1 MQSIINVSQPQMGK
15 TTHTLEETETCI
27 EFLNLNMVFEYNITV
42 EDVLQKAEAYSF
54 TCERVDKRLAQSIRK
69 SLILNEDPELPT
81 MLCGIMDVYR
91 GDWLEGVLVW
101 AKHRGQPIRMIVD
114 EYDVFGIGHTHR
126 DGYAARDEWLKMV
139 IDEQLVDLI
148 EFNSATNISGVISD
162 YHWTNVNRIK
172 PYEGYCGWD
181 TVQLDTLDDSHFED
195 LLNGTLTP
203 QLQRKLAR
211 AYESHENVLLNL
223 NDRTEAHETIA
234 RAVDFG
240 CYNNIKRINY
250 TSDDTLVGMD
260 EQNTLIVGGQKFG
273 RSVSIPNLT
282 TMFYYRRSLPVIANV
297 LQAAGR
303 VLGPRKF
310 DPTIVTT
317 PELAR
322 SIEQGYQLE
331 QKIIDEEILYDTP
344 ENRVQWLNEQVQNL
358 DSVRLFTDKSNGYRE
373 SKRAEYQ
380 IVDDVVGFYKFD
392 HWYEIDM
399 PIDLWDAW
407 EDRSRGRE
415 TSQAMLKI
423 CESLYPHIK
432 TIDGV
437 RDEGDGVNAAYRRY
451 IAIKEYLDNGYNRYV
466 NSKRSKRKLPIIYG
480 RQRGRPGKGFLIVRD
495 PDINY
500 SNQCWHHNE
509 YGQKMRLV
517 QKHIAREG

>member
-1 MQSIINVSQPQMGK
+1 MQTVINVSQPQMGK
-15 TTHTLEETETCI
+15 TTHTLSETETCV
-27 EFLNLNMVFEYNITV
+27 EFLNLNLVFEYNITV
-42 EDVLQKAEAYSF
+42 EDVLQKAQAYDF
-54 TCERVDKRLAQSIRK
+54 TCERVDKRLVKSIRR
-69 SLILNEDPELPT
+69 SLIKNEDPELPT

-91 GDWLEGVLVW
+91 ADWLEGVLVW
-101 AKHRGQPIRMIVD
+101 AKHRGQPVRMILD
-114 EYDVFGIGHTHR
+114 EYDVFGIGHKQR
-126 DGYAARDEWLKMV
+126 GDAYSDRDEWLKMV
-139 IDEQLVDLI
+139 MDEQLVDLI

-162 YHWTNVNRIK
+162 YTWTNVNRIK

-181 TVQLDTLDDSHFED
+181 SVQLDTLDASHFED

-211 AYESHENVLLNL
+211 AYESHENILVNL

-240 CYNNIKRINY
+240 CYENIKQINY
-250 TSDDTLVGMD
+250 TSDDTLVD
-260 EQNTLIVGGQKFG
+260 LSAHNTLIVGGQKFG

-317 PELAR
+317 PELAK
-322 SIEQGYQLE
+322 SIEQGYLLE

-344 ENRVQWLNEQVQNL
+344 ENRVKWLNEQIDML
-358 DSVRLFTDKSNGYRE
+358 DSVRLLTDKSNGYHE

-380 IVDDVVGFYKFD
+380 VVDDVTGFYKFD
-392 HWYEIDM
+392 HFNAIDM
-399 PIDLWDAW
+399 PMDLWNDW
-407 EDRSRGRE
+407 EIKADNRR

-423 CESLYPHIK
+423 CESLFPHIK
-432 TIDGV
+432 DIKGV
-437 RDEGDGVNAAYRRY
+437 RDEGDGPNAAYRRY
-451 IAIKEYLDNGYNRYV
+451 IAIKENLDNGYNRYV
-466 NSKRSKRKLPIIYG
+466 NSKRSKRKLPIMYG
-480 RQRGRPGKGFLIVRD
+480 RQRGRPGKGFLILRD
-495 PDINY
+495 PDIEY
-500 SNQCWHHNE
+500 SEQCWHHNE
-509 YGQKMRLV
+509 YGQKVRLV
-517 QKHIAREG
+517 QKSVTRN

>member
-1 MQSIINVSQPQMGK
+1 MRSIINVSQPQMGK
-15 TTHTLEETETCI
+15 TTHTLRETETCI
-27 EFLNLNMVFEYNITV
+27 EFINLNMVFEYNITV
-42 EDVLQKAEAYSF
+42 EDVLHKAKDYSF
-54 TCERVDKRLAQSIRK
+54 SCERIDKRLAQKIRK
-69 SLILNEDPELPT
+69 QLVLNQDPELPT

-91 GDWLEGVLVW
+91 GDWLEGMLMW
-101 AKHRGQPIRMIVD
+101 AKHRGQPVRMIVD

-126 DGYAARDEWLKMV
+126 DGYAARDEWLKM
-139 IDEQLVDLI
+139 IMDEQLIDLM

-162 YHWTNVNRIK
+162 YHWEEVNRIK
-172 PYEGYCGWD
+172 PYDGYCGWE
-181 TVQLDTLDDSHFED
+181 TVQLEVLDASHFQD
-195 LLNGTLTP
+195 LLNGVLTP

-211 AYESHENVLLNL
+211 AYESHENILLNL

-234 RAVDFG
+234 RTVDFG
-240 CYNNIKRINY
+240 CYQNIKQINY
-250 TSDDTLVGMD
+250 TSDDTLVDVD

-282 TMFYYRRSLPVIANV
+282 TMFYYRNALPNIANI

-310 DPTIVTT
+310 NPIICTT

-331 QKIIDEEILYDTP
+331 QKIIDEEILYETP
-344 ENRVQWLNEQVQNL
+344 EARVRWLNEQVQNL

-373 SKRAEYQ
+373 TMRAEYQ
-380 IVDDVVGFYKFD
+380 VVEDVTGFHKFD

-399 PIDLWDAW
+399 PIDLWNNW
-407 EDRSRGRE
+407 EIKSDNRR

-432 TIDGV
+432 TIKGV
-437 RDEGDGVNAAYRRY
+437 RDESDGANAANRRY
-451 IAIKEYLDNGYNRYV
+451 IAIKENLENGYNRYV
-466 NSKRSKRKLPIIYG
+466 NSKHSKRKLPILYG
-480 RQRGRPGKGFLIVRD
+480 RQRGRPGKGFLIIRD
-495 PDINY
+495 PDIEY
-500 SNQCWHHNE
+500 SEQCWHHNE
-509 YGQKMRLV
+509 YGEKIRLV
-517 QKHIAREG
+517 QKSVTRD

>member
-15 TTHTLEETETCI
+15 TTHTLRETETCI

-42 EDVLQKAEAYSF
+42 EDVLKKAEAYDF
-54 TCERVDKRLAQSIRK
+54 TCERVDKRLAHNIRR
-69 SLILNEDPELPT
+69 SLIHNEDPDLPT

-101 AKHRGQPIRMIVD
+101 AKHRGQPVRMIVD

-126 DGYAARDEWLKMV
+126 EGYAARDEWLKMIMDQQL
-139 IDEQLVDLI
+139 IDLM

-162 YHWTNVNRIK
+162 YAWTNVNRIK

-181 TVQLDTLDDSHFED
+181 TVQLDTLDASHFED

-211 AYESHENVLLNL
+211 AYESHENVLMNL

-234 RAVDFG
+234 RTVDFG
-240 CYNNIKRINY
+240 CYENIKQINY
-250 TSDDTLVGMD
+250 TSDDTLVDVD
-260 EQNTLIVGGQKFG
+260 EHNTLIVGGQKFG

-282 TMFYYRRSLPVIANV
+282 TMFYFRRSLPNIANV

-303 VLGPRKF
+303 VLGPRKY

-322 SIEQGYQLE
+322 SIEQGHQLE
-331 QKIIDEEILYDTP
+331 QKIIDEEILYLAP
-344 ENRVQWLNEQVQNL
+344 EERVRWLNEQVQNL
-358 DSVRLFTDKSNGYRE
+358 DSIRLFTSKSNGYRE

-380 IVDDVVGFYKFD
+380 VVDDVTGFYKFD
-392 HWYEIDM
+392 YWNEIDM
-399 PIDLWDAW
+399 PMPLWTAW
-407 EDRSRGRE
+407 EDSSQGRQ

-423 CESLYPHIK
+423 CEAKFPHIK
-432 TIDGV
+432 DIKGV
-437 RDEGDGVNAAYRRY
+437 RDEGDGKNAAYRRY

-466 NSKRSKRKLPIIYG
+466 NSKRSKRKLPILYG
-480 RQRGRPGKGFLIVRD
+480 RQRDIPGKGFLIVRD
-495 PDINY
+495 PDIEY
-500 SNQCWHHNE
+500 SEQCWHHNE
-509 YGQKMRLV
+509 YGQKMCLV
-517 QKHIAREG
+517 QKSVTRD